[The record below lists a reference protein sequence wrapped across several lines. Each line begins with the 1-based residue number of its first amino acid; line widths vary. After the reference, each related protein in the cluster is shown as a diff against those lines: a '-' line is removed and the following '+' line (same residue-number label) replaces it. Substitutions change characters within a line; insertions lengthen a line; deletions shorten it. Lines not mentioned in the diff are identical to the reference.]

1 MTVDTADNDDIMMD
15 YEDADF
21 FTVAEDEI
29 VDDEH
34 DETEPAAATNSNV
47 ADQLYLDS
55 RAKFTARMLV
65 PIDDD
70 LLDASKGTMG
80 DPLDETGTPNAL
92 GGGNR
97 LLLARAIRRG
107 GRTHN

>member
-1 MTVDTADNDDIMMD
+1 MTVDTTDNDDIMMD

-80 DPLDETGTPNAL
+80 DPLDETGTPNAFVQMP
-92 GGGNR
+92 NTS
-97 LLLARAIRRG
+97 AAAAV
-107 GRTHN
+107 